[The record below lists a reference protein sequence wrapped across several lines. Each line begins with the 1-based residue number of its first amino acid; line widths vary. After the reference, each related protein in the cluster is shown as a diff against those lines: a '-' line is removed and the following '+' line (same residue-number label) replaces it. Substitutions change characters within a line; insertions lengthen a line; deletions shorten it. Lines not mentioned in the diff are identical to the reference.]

1 MSCND
6 ILEKLEKEGI
16 ISAEGVIDSYLL
28 CKHAEELFGKSYL
41 KEHNIVLDDD
51 KKEAKICKKGDLVE
65 CWFEGTGFCLLR
77 VVRRVEQVRFKD
89 LKHNHAWFE
98 GYRHVDLLKHEL
110 QCIYPDM
117 WNNTVLFQIKFKHP
131 PESEKRL

>member
-1 MSCND
+1 MFLNQVKDNQSGIKRRSKNELYD

-51 KKEAKICKKGDLVE
+51 KKEAKICKKG
-65 CWFEGTGFCLLR
+65 
-77 VVRRVEQVRFKD
+77 
-89 LKHNHAWFE
+89 
-98 GYRHVDLLKHEL
+98 
-110 QCIYPDM
+110 
-117 WNNTVLFQIKFKHP
+117 
-131 PESEKRL
+131 S

>member
-41 KEHNIVLDDD
+41 KKHNIVLDDD
-51 KKEAKICKKGDLVE
+51 KKEARICE
-65 CWFEGTGFCLLR
+65 NENIR
-77 VVRRVEQVRFKD
+77 
-89 LKHNHAWFE
+89 
-98 GYRHVDLLKHEL
+98 
-110 QCIYPDM
+110 I
-117 WNNTVLFQIKFKHP
+117 
-131 PESEKRL
+131 